1 MLSKDK
7 TVRHPAGAAFAIRT
21 GLQTIFLELPVK
33 RLYTRAV
40 VPDQAHFARE
50 EGKPLM
56 DFAELAGTCLRE
68 REDELAYVTD
78 LAKLRQ
84 HLLHRGFVKFAGE
97 RGQNQGHR
105 LVLRETLELLLQ
117 CLGLGF
123 TQTMKRSDQ
132 PALIEV

>member
-33 RLYTRAV
+33 RLYARAV

-84 HLLHRGFVKFAGE
+84 HLLHRGFVKFAMQEMLAQLCQIRYVSQFTGWSCAK
-97 RGQNQGHR
+97 RSSCCSNAS
-105 LVLRETLELLLQ
+105 
-117 CLGLGF
+117 GLGSP
-123 TQTMKRSDQ
+123 RR
-132 PALIEV
+132 